1 MAIHPQRLY
10 LGYVGFL
17 VPCAFAFA
25 ALATG
30 DLSINWIKASRRW
43 ALIAWVFLGLGL
55 ILGGRWAYDV
65 LGWGGYWGWDPV
77 ENAAFLPWLIGTAYL
92 HSIIIQ
98 EKRGIFKTWNMVLMI
113 GTFSAVIF
121 GTFATRSGLVESV
134 HSFAR
139 SDIGFP
145 MLSVWLLVTLIL
157 GGLIVWRRS
166 RGELR
171 DDHSLNGMFSREGLF
186 LLNNFIFLAL
196 FIAIFWGSFGAPITS
211 ELFFD
216 TKITLGAEYFMSV
229 TPPLFL
235 ALFVLMGIAPLS
247 AWGVVAVRR
256 IGQGLIV
263 PGILSLATLL
273 IFVQMGQTSVGA
285 LIGYWFVALAG
296 WVAVNE
302 TFRAVRAR
310 MKNLKENPLSALIA
324 LATRNPRRYGGY
336 LIHAGVAV
344 IGVGIIGSTL
354 FQQETQATLRVGDEM
369 SLSDYTLRYDE
380 FLGGQVSEDGLIMDI
395 AVVTVIRNGTEVATL
410 RPRRD
415 FFPQQ
420 EGMNIMTIAAAHS
433 SLENAEYLLFIDWDE
448 FC

>member
-1 MAIHPQRLY
+1 
-10 LGYVGFL
+10 
-17 VPCAFAFA
+17 
-25 ALATG
+25 
-30 DLSINWIKASRRW
+30 
-43 ALIAWVFLGLGL
+43 
-55 ILGGRWAYDV
+55 
-65 LGWGGYWGWDPV
+65 
-77 ENAAFLPWLIGTAYL
+77 
-92 HSIIIQ
+92 
-98 EKRGIFKTWNMVLMI
+98 
-113 GTFSAVIF
+113 
-121 GTFATRSGLVESV
+121 
-134 HSFAR
+134 
-139 SDIGFP
+139 
-145 MLSVWLLVTLIL
+145 
-157 GGLIVWRRS
+157 
-166 RGELR
+166 
-171 DDHSLNGMFSREGLF
+171 
-186 LLNNFIFLAL
+186 
-196 FIAIFWGSFGAPITS
+196 
-211 ELFFD
+211 
-216 TKITLGAEYFMSV
+216 MSV

-380 FLGGQVSEDGLIMDI
+380 FLGGQVSEDGRIMDI

-420 EGMNIMTIAAAHS
+420 EGMNSMTIAAAHS
-433 SLENAEYLLFIDWDE
+433 TLENDVYLLLIDWDE
-448 FC
+448 ISQNSATFKMYINPLINLVWWGSLILILGTLIAVYPHTVVSSVERPVSVAVGSRLAKGNR